1 MWEATCSADT
11 VVRAIMQALNRYG
24 IKIEYSEQ
32 VIRMRKRTSAHIGER
47 L

>member
-1 MWEATCSADT
+1 MWEATCSVDT

-24 IKIEYSEQ
+24 IKIEYTEQ
-32 VIRMRKRTSAHIGER
+32 NIRTRKRTSAHTGEI